1 MKNICNKIG
10 FKGIICILSITFA
23 AQAISLPIRF
33 QRQSQ
38 MIPFLTFVVIR
49 HDLNECVI
57 IAQVLRVTVLSNSS
71 HEKII
76 AQVNQEEI

>member
-1 MKNICNKIG
+1 MHLEHNLFDI
-10 FKGIICILSITFA
+10 SFA

-38 MIPFLTFVVIR
+38 MIPLLT
-49 HDLNECVI
+49 L
-57 IAQVLRVTVLSNSS
+57 LRATVLSNSS

-76 AQVNQEEI
+76 AQVNPEEI

>member
-1 MKNICNKIG
+1 
-10 FKGIICILSITFA
+10 
-23 AQAISLPIRF
+23 
-33 QRQSQ
+33 
-38 MIPFLTFVVIR
+38 MIPLLTFVVIR

-76 AQVNQEEI
+76 AQVNQRGNLMMRKEVPL

>member
-1 MKNICNKIG
+1 MHLEHDL
-10 FKGIICILSITFA
+10 FGIRFA

-38 MIPFLTFVVIR
+38 MIPLLTFVVIR